1 NGWEADRAL
10 TSQGGLGC
18 SHSLRYFYTGVSE
31 PGAGLPSFLAVGYVD
46 DVAFIHYD
54 SETQT
59 ARPQPQAPWM
69 EGKVEAQ
76 YWERETR
83 NLRNVQARYKVSLQ
97 TLIQRYNRSGGESLH
112 TYQNTYGCNLLANG
126 STWGIDQF
134 AFDGNDFISFDKN
147 TLTWVA
153 ADPGAQVTKRK
164 WGDSDIQY
172 RKRYQEQTCVEWL
185 RKYLEHGKET
195 LQRRERPAVRVTGRD
210 APGGPTTLSC
220 RAHGFYPRD
229 IALSWLRKGESSEQK
244 TWRGGVLPNGD
255 GTYHAWATVEI
266 DPRERDLYSCRVEH
280 ESLAQPLDTA
290 WGEAGVCVDTSM
302 GRRLPHALPQG
313 ALQSP
318 AGGGS
323 PLQGGCR
330 SRQQGLW
337 GWGCG
342 WGEAAGGEGSLYL
355 TPYMNW
361 DRSGAECDPPT
372 AELGWD
378 PDTKTLRS

>member
-1 NGWEADRAL
+1 DGPNR
-10 TSQGGLGC
+10 GGSCCLCLQDLKAGEVLEGGARC
-18 SHSLRYFYTGVSE
+18 GEPSSFPPFSSPPGSHSLRYFYTGVSE

-290 WGEAGVCVDTSM
+290 WEPPSHSAPLPVLIGAVAGAALLAGTVGFVLWRRRRSGNGGPAVPPLSVGRAM
-302 GRRLPHALPQG
+302 GPWGRQ
-313 ALQSP
+313 QS
-318 AGGGS
+318 GGG
-323 PLQGGCR
+323 PLR
-330 SRQQGLW
+330 
-337 GWGCG
+337 
-342 WGEAAGGEGSLYL
+342 
-355 TPYMNW
+355 
-361 DRSGAECDPPT
+361 
-372 AELGWD
+372 
-378 PDTKTLRS
+378 